1 MKILTI
7 RNNILS
13 ARFISTIL
21 NIVLGTSSV
30 DYQETGYGSD
40 EDKFSI
46 KSDKENCNPN
56 PKEKNRRG
64 RDFVKPK
71 VSKLKQTNN
80 TDSQPNSHKGSRNGS
95 RTRQEIK
102 S

>member
-1 MKILTI
+1 MQ
-7 RNNILS
+7 LS
-13 ARFISTIL
+13 PRFVSTIS
-21 NIVLGTSSV
+21 NIVVGTSSV

-40 EDKFSI
+40 SDKFSI

-71 VSKLKQTNN
+71 VSKFKQTNN